1 MSAETIQPA
10 LFSTLEHLLEIQRV
24 DGNEHPLTP
33 GKKPTAFL
41 VVEQLQPP
49 GELLPYKARINNL
62 LSSLISRHAREE
74 AKEGERYTLQTIE
87 RVKSEL
93 NAHAATHPKLQ
104 PLVSILI
111 DSLPR
116 HPSVGD
122 TVISDP
128 RPVHA

>member
-1 MSAETIQPA
+1 MSADTIQPA

-33 GKKPTAFL
+33 IKKPTTSL
-41 VVEQLQPP
+41 VVEELQPT

-87 RVKSEL
+87 RVKTEL
-93 NAHAATHPKLQ
+93 NAHAADHPKLQ
-104 PLVSILI
+104 PLVTILI

-116 HPSVGD
+116 HPLVGD
-122 TVISDP
+122 TVVTDP